1 MIMLKLLKL
10 IKPESLAR
18 SRKRVKANLK
28 ESAIQL
34 IYTNIMRDGMFGYE
48 RESSVYGRT

>member
-1 MIMLKLLKL
+1 MIIKLLKL

-28 ESAIQL
+28 ESANLL
-34 IYTNIMRDGMFGYE
+34 IYKNIIRDGMYGYQRE
-48 RESSVYGRT
+48 RYVYG